1 MCDQLDLT
9 VVIVSQYTQ
18 ILNHSVV
25 HVKLISQL
33 YLNEKQGIIIT
44 ETVIIAQV
52 IIQRA
57 A

>member
-33 YLNEKQGIIIT
+33 YLNEKQGFIIT